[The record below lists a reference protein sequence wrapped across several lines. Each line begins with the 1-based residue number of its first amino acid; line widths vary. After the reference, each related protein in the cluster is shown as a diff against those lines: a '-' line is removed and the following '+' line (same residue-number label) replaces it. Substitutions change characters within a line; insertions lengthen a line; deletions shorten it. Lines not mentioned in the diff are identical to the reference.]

1 MSDKLT
7 EQQQAELQKV
17 QSFYLSMIGDLKNEV
32 ADLADKKAVQAA
44 LNIQNQQTIKNLSEQ
59 LKEMEQKLIEEKAKN
74 AGPVPKNEVDPE

>member
-1 MSDKLT
+1 MSENLK
-7 EQQQAELQKV
+7 EKHEAEIKQI

-59 LKEMEQKLIEEKAKN
+59 LKEMEQKLIDEKAKH
-74 AGPVPKNEVDPE
+74 AGPVPKKEVESE